1 MVSRKRPLT
10 HPTDAPTAK
19 RLRDVRALRRA
30 AQRDPSQLDRIT
42 EYNAIE
48 SPLLRLPT
56 ELRDMIYACVFEN
69 EQWVF
74 HEDDSSD
81 EKGFLSSRSFRESN
95 LGLLSTSRQLR
106 AETKLLPYQLATF
119 HFRFYD
125 WDDWSEVEWLMR
137 LQMRFFETRTVE
149 QLQAMTTV
157 TVSGHV
163 DVLNTYIHYRG
174 NVASWFDFLPP
185 MSGKKPTQKWKSLQ
199 KQLGAK
205 CTGLDF

>member
-1 MVSRKRPLT
+1 LP
-10 HPTDAPTAK
+10 AEI
-19 RLRDVRALRRA
+19 RDV
-30 AQRDPSQLDRIT
+30 
-42 EYNAIE
+42 
-48 SPLLRLPT
+48 
-56 ELRDMIYACVFEN
+56 IYASVFED

-74 HEDDSSD
+74 HEDDSSY

-106 AETKLLPYQLATF
+106 AETELLPYKLATF

-125 WDDWSEVEWLMR
+125 WDDWSEVAWLGR

-163 DVLNTYIHYRG
+163 DGLKIYIHYRG
-174 NVASWFDFLPP
+174 NVASWFVFLPP
-185 MSGKKPTQKWKSLQ
+185 MSGKAPTQKWKSLQ

>member
-1 MVSRKRPLT
+1 
-10 HPTDAPTAK
+10 
-19 RLRDVRALRRA
+19 
-30 AQRDPSQLDRIT
+30 
-42 EYNAIE
+42 
-48 SPLLRLPT
+48 
-56 ELRDMIYACVFEN
+56 MIYACVFEN

-125 WDDWSEVEWLMR
+125 WDDWSEVEWLRR

-163 DVLNTYIHYRG
+163 DVFNTYIHYRG

-185 MSGKKPTQKWKSLQ
+185 MSWKAPTQKWKSLQ